1 VEVTIRD
8 DSGKELAQGEKG
20 EVCLRGPTV
29 TRGYHNNPQ
38 ANKTAFH
45 EGRWF
50 RTGDQGFFDEDKFLV
65 LTGRIKELIN
75 RGGEKIAPSE
85 VWHTTR
91 ARHDTTRHAR

>member
-1 VEVTIRD
+1 VCVCGGACAFCEGVEVTIRD

-75 RGGEKIAPSE
+75 RGGEKIAPAE
-85 VWHTTR
+85 V
-91 ARHDTTRHAR
+91 